1 MSSLLFFASF
11 NMIIPELNDYLVS
24 LDGAEYK
31 GLIIALFTLTAM
43 ASRPFSAKIAD
54 SVGRIYVM
62 VIGLGFC
69 VVISFLYPIVTSLA
83 GFLALRLVHGFSTGF
98 TPTGATALVS
108 DIIPKNRRGEAMGIL
123 GTAGSVGMAAGLAIG
138 PSLAND
144 FGLNV
149 MFYTSSATALL
160 SVLILFGVR
169 ETLSKRQKI
178 SIRVLKVHKREL
190 FEPRVIIPCVVM
202 LLTVYAY
209 GAIFTLT
216 SDQCAFLGIENKGL
230 PFVFLTL
237 SSLSIRLIAGKA
249 SDLYGRK
256 IIVIISSLVIAL
268 SMILLAV
275 ADTPLMMFI
284 AMSVYGLGQGMT
296 SPTLLAWATDLS
308 IEKYKG
314 RGIASLYIFMEL
326 GIFFG
331 AILSGFIYANDPA
344 NFFIAFFTCSLLSLA
359 AFVYLIFL
367 KTPKVARTHELTEPI
382 IEPI

>member
-1 MSSLLFFASF
+1 
-11 NMIIPELNDYLVS
+11 MIIPELPEYLTR
-24 LDGAEYK
+24 LGGAEYK

-54 SVGRIYVM
+54 SVGRKSVM
-62 VIGLGFC
+62 VIGLSFC
-69 VVISFLYPIVTSLA
+69 VIISFLYPVVTSLA
-83 GFLALRLVHGFSTGF
+83 GFLALRFAHGFSTGF
-98 TPTGATALVS
+98 TPTGTTALVS

-149 MFYTSSATALL
+149 MFYTSSATAFL
-160 SVLILFGVR
+160 SVLILSGVR
-169 ETLSKRQKI
+169 ETLIKRQKI

-190 FEPRVIIPCVVM
+190 FEPRVIVPCIVM

-216 SDQCAFLGIENKGL
+216 SDQCVYLGIENKGL
-230 PFVFLTL
+230 PFVFLTIF
-237 SSLSIRLIAGKA
+237 SLSIRLVAGKA
-249 SDLYGRK
+249 SDIYGRK
-256 IIVIISSLVIAL
+256 IIVIISSLVVAF
-268 SMILLAV
+268 SMILLAI
-275 ADTPLMMFI
+275 ADTPVMMLI

-308 IEKYKG
+308 VEKYKG

-331 AILSGFIYANDPA
+331 AIISGFVYANDPA
-344 NFFIAFFTCSLLSLA
+344 NFFIAFLTCSLLSLT
-359 AFVYLIFL
+359 AFVYLLFL
-367 KTPKVARTHELTEPI
+367 KTPKGKKTHELIEPITEPI
-382 IEPI
+382 